1 MGGNDMTIRE
11 AAERDLQNIGRLCM
25 ENWKKT
31 YAGLLDEN
39 YLNGLTPEDCAKE
52 SRECLEDEKAR
63 LYVAYE
69 GDTFLGFGAGL
80 EDKELKRC
88 FYLASLH
95 VSEAARGKG
104 VGTAL
109 LREIGRHA
117 RHGYGRMSVC
127 IVQGNDG
134 AKRLYERL
142 GAAHY
147 KYFEDDF
154 HGTKSQSEKLVWEDL
169 ERFA

>member
-1 MGGNDMTIRE
+1 
-11 AAERDLQNIGRLCM
+11 M

-31 YAGLLDEN
+31 YAGLLDES
-39 YLNGLTPEDCAKE
+39 YLDGLTPEKCAEE
-52 SRECLEDEKAR
+52 SRECLDNKKAR

-69 GDTFLGFGAGL
+69 GELFLGFGAGM
-80 EDKELKRC
+80 EDKELEDY

-95 VSEAARGKG
+95 VSEPTRGKG
-104 VGTAL
+104 VGTKL
-109 LREIGRHA
+109 LREIGRYA
-117 RHGYGRMSVC
+117 RNNGYGCMSVC
-127 IVQGNDG
+127 IVRGNEG

-142 GAAHY
+142 GAVHD

>member
-1 MGGNDMTIRE
+1 MMIRE
-11 AAERDLQNIGRLCM
+11 AVERDLRDIGKLCL

-31 YAGLLDEN
+31 YAGLLDKN
-39 YLNGLTPEDCAKE
+39 YLDGLTPEDCAKE
-52 SRECLEDEKAR
+52 SRECLEDEKSR

-69 GDTFLGFGAGL
+69 GDAFLGFGAGM
-80 EDKELKRC
+80 EDKELDGC
-88 FYLASLH
+88 YYLASLH

-104 VGTAL
+104 VGTEL
-109 LREIGRHA
+109 LREIGRYA
-117 RHGYGRMSVC
+117 RQGYGRMSVC
-127 IVQGNDG
+127 IVRGNDG

-142 GAAHY
+142 GAVHF

-169 ERFA
+169 EKFA